1 MEDLE
6 GEEPEEQVEDFE
18 VFLAEHMTSWAFIW
32 TPYKILSVAASMA
45 KVLQLFVLP
54 VSGSHRSAGRD
65 QTFGRPAA
73 SSGSAWSELDI

>member
-45 KVLQLFVLP
+45 KVLQ
-54 VSGSHRSAGRD
+54 
-65 QTFGRPAA
+65 
-73 SSGSAWSELDI
+73 